1 MLEDFRLKV
10 FLTVS
15 ETGSFTKAAKLLG
28 ITQPA
33 VSQNISALEKETGAT
48 LFLRAR
54 GEASLTSQGKVFKT
68 YAEHIL
74 YWYDST
80 NSMFGQDGKV
90 SSTKHVRISADSVV
104 ASYILPDTLS
114 LICGADGNMV
124 FHIQQ
129 SNWRTAQTDYPEDVP
144 GSHFDCPENADV
156 EITAS
161 PSPETIDFEG
171 ESKLVGVMEAVVIS
185 SPDNKTVNAAAVT
198 EEDNEFTIKPF
209 STIGGI
215 PVSNNFAVWSGYER
229 FLTPDLEA
237 RTNVVS
243 DSIEAIKSMVA
254 NSVSLVGI
262 VPSATVR
269 KELSAGK
276 LIQLPVRLPNF
287 TYDIHFNPLPE
298 FSGKAI
304 CARLKETLLQLLK

>member
-28 ITQPA
+28 ISQPA

-262 VPSATVR
+262 VPSVTVR

>member
-28 ITQPA
+28 ISQPA

-129 SNWRTAQTDYPEDVP
+129 SNGRTAQTDYPEDVP

-215 PVSNNFAVWSGYER
+215 PVSNNFAVWSGYEM

-262 VPSATVR
+262 VPSVTVR

>member
-28 ITQPA
+28 ISQPA

-48 LFLRAR
+48 LFCRAR
-54 GEASLTSQGKVFKT
+54 GEASLTSHGQVFKT

-74 YWYDST
+74 YWYNST

-104 ASYILPDTLS
+104 ASYILPDALS
-114 LICGADGNMV
+114 LICGADDNMV
-124 FHIQQ
+124 FHIQL
-129 SNWRTAQTDYPEDVP
+129 NNGATAQSDYTEDVP
-144 GSHFDCPENADV
+144 GSHFANPENADV
-156 EITAS
+156 EITAA

-171 ESKLVGVMEAVVIS
+171 ESRLIGVMEAVVIS
-185 SPDNKTVNAAAVT
+185 SPDNRTVNTAAVS
-198 EEDNEFTIKPF
+198 ENDNEFTIKPF

-229 FLTPDLEA
+229 FFTPDLEA
-237 RTNVVS
+237 RTNIVS
-243 DSIEAIKSMVA
+243 DSVEAIKSMVE
-254 NSVSLVGI
+254 NSMSLIGI
-262 VPSATVR
+262 VPSVSVR
-269 KELSAGK
+269 KELSAGS
-276 LIQLPVRLPNF
+276 LIQMPVRLPNF

-298 FSGKAI
+298 FSGKSI
-304 CARLKETLLQLLK
+304 CARLKEVLLQSLK

>member
-28 ITQPA
+28 ISQPA

-129 SNWRTAQTDYPEDVP
+129 SNGRTAQTDYPEDVP

-215 PVSNNFAVWSGYER
+215 PVSNNFALWSGYER

-243 DSIEAIKSMVA
+243 DSIEAIKSLVA

-262 VPSATVR
+262 VPSVTVR

-304 CARLKETLLQLLK
+304 CARLKETLLQSLK

>member
-28 ITQPA
+28 ISQPA

-48 LFLRAR
+48 LFCRAR

-68 YAEHIL
+68 YAERIL

-90 SSTKHVRISADSVV
+90 SSYKHIHISADPVV
-104 ASYILPDTLS
+104 ASYILPEALS
-114 LICGADGNMV
+114 LICGADAGMV

-129 SNWRTAQTDYPEDVP
+129 SNANTAQTDYPEDVP
-144 GSHFDCPENADV
+144 GSHFGRPENADV

-161 PSPETIDFEG
+161 PSPKTIDFEG
-171 ESKLVGVMEAVVIS
+171 ESRLIGVMEAVVVA
-185 SPDNKTVNAAAVT
+185 SPNNRSVNSAAVS
-198 EEDNEFTIKPF
+198 EDDDEFTIKPF

-237 RTNVVS
+237 RTSIVS
-243 DSIEAIKSMVA
+243 DSIEAIKAMVA
-254 NSVSLVGI
+254 DSVSLVGI

-269 KELSAGK
+269 KELVASK
-276 LIQLPVRLPNF
+276 LIQMPVRLPNF

-298 FSGKAI
+298 FSGKSI
-304 CARLKETLLQLLK
+304 CARLKETLTQSL